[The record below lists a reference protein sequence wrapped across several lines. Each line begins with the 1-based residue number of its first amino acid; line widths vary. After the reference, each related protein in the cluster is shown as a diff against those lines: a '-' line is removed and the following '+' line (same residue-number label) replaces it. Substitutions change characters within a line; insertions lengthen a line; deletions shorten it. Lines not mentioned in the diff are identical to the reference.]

1 MEDIYR
7 NLLGEYL
14 EDYIDINPKYCY
26 SDPEIIK
33 RGVAELINQ
42 GIFEARELQKDILRK
57 KSVFLP
63 LSEMKRW
70 AELYK

>member
-7 NLLGEYL
+7 TLLGEYL

-26 SDPEIIK
+26 SDLEIIK